1 MMYQV
6 KQIKLLSLVLVL
18 DYLNTIFLVKYKKVF
33 PQNFLDLIPFLKVI
47 EIDELMSYKPKKK
60 QKIDVV

>member
-1 MMYQV
+1 M
-6 KQIKLLSLVLVL
+6 LVLE
-18 DYLNTIFLVKYKKVF
+18 YLNTIFLVKYKKVF